1 MYSFSQIQKDGKFD
15 NWEKSA
21 EKEERMKRA
30 GMERVMWLWLAIF
43 IVLEVVDVKSAKS
56 QRLPH
61 IFLAKHSVCPHVD
74 YFAPKIGFG
83 FFFSF
88 FLGYQSSYSPHTLS
102 TPTPE
107 NTKTHENFESEKRD
121 CEKLCGLRCDGVW
134 WGCRAS
140 IRGRRAASER

>member
-1 MYSFSQIQKDGKFD
+1 
-15 NWEKSA
+15 
-21 EKEERMKRA
+21 MKRA
-30 GMERVMWLWLAIF
+30 GIERVMWLWLAIF

-74 YFAPKIGFG
+74 FFAPKIGFG

-88 FLGYQSSYSPHTLS
+88 FLVTRALTVLTATFLSLS